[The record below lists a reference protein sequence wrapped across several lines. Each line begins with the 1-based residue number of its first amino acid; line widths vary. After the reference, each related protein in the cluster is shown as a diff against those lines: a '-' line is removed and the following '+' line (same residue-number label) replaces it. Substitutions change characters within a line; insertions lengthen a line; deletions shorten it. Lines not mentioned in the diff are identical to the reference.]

1 MCSVAVAATA
11 ASMAM
16 SAASM
21 AAEAGDTADAAAG
34 AREEARHLAARGVR
48 EAKLVRQKNAQARAQ
63 HRVAM
68 AKAGVT
74 DSGSPTDTLLDLAA
88 SGERDARWAQLG
100 YDEEA
105 RSKLR
110 DVRRIRRKGLLTQ
123 LDGAAGLSNQV
134 IKLNDAID
142 ELP

>member
-1 MCSVAVAATA
+1 MDDMCTPVAAPIVG
-11 ASMAM
+11 MAIN
-16 SAASM
+16 AASM
-21 AAEAGDTADAAAG
+21 AANAGDTADAAAG
-34 AREEARHLAARGVR
+34 ARDEARHLAARGVR

-74 DSGSPTDTLLDLAA
+74 DAGSPTDTLLDLAA

-105 RSKLR
+105 REKLR
-110 DVRRIRRKGLLTQ
+110 DARRVRRKGLLTQ
-123 LDGAAGLSNQV
+123 LDGAAGLSDQV
-134 IKLNDAID
+134 IKLSDAIS
-142 ELP
+142 